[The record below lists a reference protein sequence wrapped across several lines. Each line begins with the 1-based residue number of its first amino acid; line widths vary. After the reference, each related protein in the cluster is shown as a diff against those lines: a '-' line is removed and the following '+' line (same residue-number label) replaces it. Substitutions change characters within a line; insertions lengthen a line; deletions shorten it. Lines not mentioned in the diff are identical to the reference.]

1 MEPNP
6 GPVPDP
12 DLAVQADLAAT
23 HDHDQEDATARH
35 EQIASALWVAL
46 RQLGVT
52 GGQMLILGEDP
63 EVYAGLPATERRIPH
78 GTTAELT
85 APVPSTRW
93 PHTGLPLRRPLN
105 LDPDP
110 FDVVIDNI
118 PSNDMVLR
126 STEASEKHLEYQQLH
141 VLGAIGLT
149 RPGGIIALLAS
160 SRLLDHPDQRT
171 RLQMEG
177 AVDLLGAVR
186 LPAGALRRTPGNDG
200 PVDLLL
206 MLRTWPVTTTF
217 ADSWPVTLDGTTVHL
232 AEYFNDHP
240 EHVLGTLTSQTN
252 PWGSPTTTVVP
263 HPGDLLPQLQAAL
276 NDITS
281 SAHTRKLITQPA
293 AADLDAPIGYSI
305 TEPETQ
311 IPRVNAERPVGELD
325 EARAVVGRRRAQRRS
340 TRPTTSS
347 DPAQR
352 ARETHGDPET
362 PGL

>member
-1 MEPNP
+1 MEPTP
-6 GPVPDP
+6 GPVPDS
-12 DLAVQADLAAT
+12 DLAVQADLAAM
-23 HDHDQEDATARH
+23 HDHDHEDATARH

-63 EVYAGLPATERRIPH
+63 EVYAGLPARERRIPH
-78 GTTAELT
+78 GMTAELT
-85 APVPSTRW
+85 APVPATRW
-93 PHTGLPLRRPLN
+93 PHTGLQLHRSRTP
-105 LDPDP
+105 DPDP

-126 STEASEKHLEYQQLH
+126 STEASDEHLKYQQLH

-149 RPGGIIALLAS
+149 RPGGMIALLAS
-160 SRLLDHPDQRT
+160 SRLLDHPDRRA

-186 LPAGALRRTPGNDG
+186 LPAGALRRAPGNDG

-206 MLRTWPVTTTF
+206 MRRTWPVTTKF

-232 AEYFNDHP
+232 AEYYDDHP

-252 PWGSPTTTVVP
+252 PWGPPTTTVVP
-263 HPGDLLPQLQAAL
+263 HPGDLLPLLQAAL

-281 SAHTRKLITQPA
+281 SAHALGLTAQPD
-293 AADLDAPIGYSI
+293 AADLDAPIGYTV
-305 TEPETQ
+305 TEPDTH
-311 IPRVNAERPVGELD
+311 IPRVHTERPVGELD
-325 EARAVVGRRRAQRRS
+325 EARAAVARRRAQRRE
-340 TRPTTSS
+340 TRPAAS

-352 ARETHGDPET
+352 ARETRGDPEV